1 MAEGRPPRREDVARV
16 LDYLP
21 YGHVAEGIGGYQ
33 KRPLVQGV
41 GETNFVL
48 MEMTP
53 KEGVVPVM
61 GEKVYIG
68 GGDRQVIDHVN
79 RRISYDDLTNG
90 AKLELPFEI
99 QKIVLDKESRFIRYF
114 NDAGP
119 ITTRMHALELLPGI
133 GKKLMWAIL
142 NERKK
147 GTFKGFSDL
156 TERVKGLHNP
166 EKLIGKRILDELM
179 DDKIKYRIF
188 TTEPRTI
195 ESREPRRR

>member
-1 MAEGRPPRREDVARV
+1 MPEGRPPRREDVARI

-21 YGHVAEGIGGYQ
+21 YGRTPDSRSYQ
-33 KRPLVQGV
+33 KQPLVQAV

-53 KEGVVPVM
+53 KAGVVPAA
-61 GEKVYIG
+61 GTRVYIG
-68 GGDRQVIDHVN
+68 SGSRDVIDHVN
-79 RRISYDDLTNG
+79 RRIEFPELSNN
-90 AKLELPFEI
+90 AKLELPY
-99 QKIVLDKESRFIRYF
+99 QVQSIVLDNEARFLRYF

-147 GTFKGFSDL
+147 GTFKGFTDL
-156 TERVKGLHNP
+156 MERVKGLHNP
-166 EKLIGKRILDELM
+166 EKLIAKRVEDELM
-179 DDKIKYRIF
+179 DERIKYRVF
-188 TTEPRTI
+188 TTVPRM
-195 ESREPRRR
+195 R

>member
-1 MAEGRPPRREDVARV
+1 LAEGRPPKKEEVARV

-21 YGHVAEGIGGYQ
+21 YGRVPDSRSYQ
-33 KRPLVQGV
+33 KQPLIQGV
-41 GETNFVL
+41 GEANFVL

-53 KEGVVPVM
+53 KEGIVPKV
-61 GEKVYIG
+61 GDRVYIG
-68 GGDRQVIDHVN
+68 SGERNVIDHVN
-79 RRISYDDLTNG
+79 RRIYYNELSNN
-90 AKLELPFEI
+90 AKIELPFEI
-99 QKIVLDKESRFIRYF
+99 QRIVLDNEPRFIRFF

-147 GTFKGFSDL
+147 GPFKSFKDL
-156 TERVKGLHNP
+156 TERIKGLHYP
-166 EKLIGKRILDELM
+166 ERLLAKRIEDELM

-188 TTEPRTI
+188 TTLPRAK
-195 ESREPRRR
+195 

>member
-1 MAEGRPPRREDVARV
+1 MAEGRPPKKEELARV

-21 YGHVAEGIGGYQ
+21 YGRIPDSRSYQ
-33 KRPLVQGV
+33 KQPLIQGM
-41 GETNFVL
+41 GEANFVL

-53 KEGVVPVM
+53 KEGIVPKI
-61 GEKVYIG
+61 GDRVYIG
-68 GGDRQVIDHVN
+68 SGERDVIDHVN
-79 RRISYDDLTNG
+79 RRIYYDELSNN
-90 AKLELPFEI
+90 AKIELPFEI
-99 QKIVLDKESRFIRYF
+99 QKIVLDNEPRFIRFF

-147 GTFKGFSDL
+147 GPFKSFKDL
-156 TERVKGLHNP
+156 TDRVKGLHYP
-166 EKLIGKRILDELM
+166 ERLIAKRIEDELM

-188 TTEPRTI
+188 TTLPRA
-195 ESREPRRR
+195 R